1 MELFIIRHGQSAN
14 NALPNIRDREVDPP
28 LTGLGERQAE
38 MLAEYLAR
46 GETYDLAAANTG
58 NTKVQL
64 RQGFGITTL
73 FTSPM
78 YRSLQTV
85 EPVGESLGLAPQIWT
100 DIHEE
105 GGMYLNHG
113 GDEGLVG
120 YPGRTRSEIS
130 SEFPRYH
137 LPTGFNEA
145 GWWNKG
151 HEDPSSLLV
160 RATKVSEQLR
170 EMAAKKDKE
179 DRVAI
184 ITHGIFMNAL
194 LKALFGQISGGRMYY
209 RHHNTAISRISM
221 DGSDGG
227 EVQYLNRID
236 HLTPELVS

>member
-1 MELFIIRHGQSAN
+1 MDLFIIRHGQSGN
-14 NALPNIRDREVDPP
+14 NALANIRDREVDPP
-28 LTGLGERQAE
+28 LTDLGERQAE
-38 MLAEYLAR
+38 ALAEYLV
-46 GETYDLAAANTG
+46 GGKTHDISTTETG
-58 NTKVQL
+58 NTRYQI

-85 EPVGESLGLAPQIWT
+85 QPVAKSLGLAPQIWT

-120 YPGRTRSEIS
+120 YPGMTKSELS
-130 SEFPRYH
+130 SEFPNYQ
-137 LPTGFNEA
+137 LPESFNDA
-145 GWWNKG
+145 GWWNQG

-160 RATKVSEQLR
+160 RAAKVSKQLH
-170 EMAAKKDKE
+170 EMAPSE

-184 ITHGIFMNAL
+184 ITHGAFMNAL
-194 LKALFGQISGGRMYY
+194 LNALFGQISGGQTYY

-221 DGSDGG
+221 DGSEGA
-227 EVQYLNRID
+227 EVRYLNRID
-236 HLTPELVS
+236 HLSPELVS

>member
-1 MELFIIRHGQSAN
+1 MDLFIIRHGQSGN
-14 NALPNIRDREVDPP
+14 NALANIRDRGVDPP
-28 LTGLGERQAE
+28 LTDLGERQAE
-38 MLAEYLAR
+38 ALAEYLA
-46 GETYDLAAANTG
+46 GGKTHDISATDTG
-58 NTKVQL
+58 NTRYQI
-64 RQGFGITTL
+64 RQGFGITAL

-85 EPVGESLGLAPQIWT
+85 QPIAESLGLEPKIWV

-130 SEFPRYH
+130 SEFPNYH
-137 LPTGFNEA
+137 LPASFNDA

-160 RATKVSEQLR
+160 RAAKVSKQLH
-170 EMAAKKDKE
+170 EMAPSE

-184 ITHGIFMNAL
+184 ITHGAFMNVL
-194 LKALFGQISGGRMYY
+194 LNALFGQISGGQMYY
-209 RHHNTAISRISM
+209 RHHNTAISRISL
-221 DGSDGG
+221 DGG
-227 EVQYLNRID
+227 EGGEVRYLNRID
-236 HLTPELVS
+236 HLSPELVS

>member
-1 MELFIIRHGQSAN
+1 MDLFIIRHGQSAN

-28 LTGLGERQAE
+28 LTKLGERQAE
-38 MLAEYLAR
+38 KLAEYLSS
-46 GETYDLAAANTG
+46 GKTHDLAATDTG
-58 NTKVQL
+58 NTRYQI
-64 RQGFGITTL
+64 RQGFGITSL

-85 EPVGESLGLAPQIWT
+85 QPVARSLRLEPKIWV

-120 YPGRTRSEIS
+120 YPGRTRSEIL
-130 SEFPRYH
+130 SEFPNYH
-137 LPTGFNEA
+137 LPPSLNDA

-160 RATKVSEQLR
+160 RATKVSKQLHD
-170 EMAAKKDKE
+170 MVPKE
-179 DRVAI
+179 ESVAI
-184 ITHGIFMNAL
+184 ITHGGFMDAL
-194 LKALFGQISGGRMYY
+194 MKALFGQMPRGKIYY

-221 DGSDGG
+221 VGSEDA
-227 EVQYLNRID
+227 EVRYLNRID
-236 HLTPELVS
+236 HLSPELVS